1 MERNWERGKSFL
13 LLKKIRNDGISWGK
27 SKKGVRIV
35 GIERGIEGKMKKKID
50 SKSKRI
56 LKVVILEIKKNE
68 RKNEEE
74 NKKKIE
80 RLINFNEIIIKYKIR
95 EMENKDKEED

>member
-1 MERNWERGKSFL
+1 
-13 LLKKIRNDGISWGK
+13 
-27 SKKGVRIV
+27 
-35 GIERGIEGKMKKKID
+35 MKKKID

-80 RLINFNEIIIKYKIR
+80 RLINFYEIIIKYKIR